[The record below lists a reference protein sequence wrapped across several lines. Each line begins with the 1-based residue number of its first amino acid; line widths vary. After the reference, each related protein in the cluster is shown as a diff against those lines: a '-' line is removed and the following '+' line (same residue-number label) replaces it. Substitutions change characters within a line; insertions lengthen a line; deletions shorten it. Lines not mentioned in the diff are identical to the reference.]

1 MVDTRNEVA
10 DVFIAAERGRGAKI
24 GFAGVLP
31 GVGVVVVLAEIGS
44 FLVISVVPGAQAAV
58 DGLDY
63 SVIFGREIDFR
74 FGRVSNF
81 ARGCGCGC
89 DGGFGCAVGS
99 LVAAGGVVIGGAAG
113 AVSVETVVS
122 AMEEAPSSFKASDL
136 GELIGKLG
144 EIFVWGVRGGGGRG

>member
-24 GFAGVLP
+24 GFAGALP

-63 SVIFGREIDFR
+63 SVIFGREIDSR
-74 FGRVSNF
+74 FARVSNF

-89 DGGFGCAVGS
+89 DGGFGCA
-99 LVAAGGVVIGGAAG
+99 GGFARGRGGG
-113 AVSVETVVS
+113 RDWRGGWAVSVETVVS
-122 AMEEAPSSFKASDL
+122 AMK
-136 GELIGKLG
+136 KLLHVQG
-144 EIFVWGVRGGGGRG
+144 